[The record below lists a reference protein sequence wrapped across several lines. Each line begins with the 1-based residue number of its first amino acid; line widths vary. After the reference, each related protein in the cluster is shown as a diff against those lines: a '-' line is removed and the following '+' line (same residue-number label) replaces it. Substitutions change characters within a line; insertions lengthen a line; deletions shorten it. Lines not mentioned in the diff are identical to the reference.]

1 VRAMELSQK
10 KRTELYKA
18 FSEPIIKLRIQMSRM
33 GPGDKKL
40 KEMDDKLFRLEQEIW
55 REIAKAL
62 DIKNP

>member
-1 VRAMELSQK
+1 MELSQK